1 MADPRTRV
9 QTLVD
14 RLIGH
19 LAAVLTAATGQPVR
33 ALAGVGHTDVDWQ
46 VPVEV
51 SGTMS
56 ASVVLGL
63 SEDAARRL
71 AVAILG
77 TQAPVDAA
85 TGNALHALVSQAADA
100 LAAEESGMPL
110 RVVIGPPRHGGAE
123 PGRDASHHE
132 LVMTGDEPPRI
143 VVWIDALGADA
154 PGVTGMSP
162 APAALPAIVAPT
174 VQAEPEGKPRNL
186 EVVLDIE
193 LPITVRFGETRLT
206 LDALSRLGPGAMIDL
221 ERSPDDPVD
230 LLINGRLI
238 ARGDVVVVS
247 GCYGVRV
254 SEVVSAADRLR
265 SLEG

>member
-1 MADPRTRV
+1 MANPRTRV

-19 LAAVLTAATGQPVR
+19 LAAVLTASTGQPVR
-33 ALAGVGHTDVDWQ
+33 ALAGVGHADVDWQ
-46 VPVEV
+46 VPVDV
-51 SGTMS
+51 SGAMS

-63 SEDAARRL
+63 SEDTARRL
-71 AVAILG
+71 TVAIHG
-77 TQAPVDAA
+77 TDAPGESAI
-85 TGNALHALVSQAADA
+85 GNALHALVSQAADA
-100 LAAEESGMPL
+100 LAAEVSDLPL
-110 RVVIGPPRHGGAE
+110 HVVIGPPRRGGAA
-123 PGRDASHHE
+123 PAGDAWHHD
-132 LVMTGDEPPRI
+132 LVMTDDDPPH
-143 VVWIDALGADA
+143 VVAWIDALGADA
-154 PGVTGMSP
+154 PEATGLAP
-162 APAALPAIVAPT
+162 ASAALPAIATPA
-174 VQAEPEGKPRNL
+174 VQGEPQGRPRNL
-186 EVVLDIE
+186 DVVLDIE

-206 LDALSRLGPGAMIDL
+206 LDALARLGPGAMIDL
-221 ERSPDDPVD
+221 DRSPNDPVD